1 MASQRATL
9 SSVGIWL
16 LLRVERLQAGQEG
29 GQEVLEKPAGRNRA
43 LADSG
48 STSRE
53 NRATTTREEEE
64 GLSQKGREGPRNV
77 STPSSSHPIASS
89 PMYSSKMHL
98 EMDESSAVQCA
109 GIVVVLQES
118 HGEPQALSKG
128 SSWTRYVLARCGVRK
143 EPQERR
149 GSR

>member
-1 MASQRATL
+1 MATL
-9 SSVGIWL
+9 STVGIWL
-16 LLRVERLQAGQEG
+16 LLRVERLQAAQEG
-29 GQEVLEKPAGRNRA
+29 RQEVLEKPARRNRA

-48 STSRE
+48 SSSRE
-53 NRATTTREEEE
+53 KRATTRVEE
-64 GLSQKGREGPRNV
+64 GLSQKGREGLRNV
-77 STPSSSHPIASS
+77 STPSSSHLIASS
-89 PMYSSKMHL
+89 YSKMHL
-98 EMDESSAVQCA
+98 EMDESSWVQCA

-128 SSWTRYVLARCGVRK
+128 SSRTMYVLARCGVRK